1 MKAFFD
7 ADVSEGAT
15 YQWRKGYEYLENGST
30 DKYVLDLDALKD
42 MPVGSIERYSCDITD
57 KFGNTDTVTYEIVMK
72 KILVFDKNVLNLG
85 LTKTGTVNAT
95 MASGDKIVKVVPV
108 NTKVATATWNGSK
121 ITVKAGTVGG
131 ASNIAVKTESG
142 KVVKFKVIVPKPTL
156 SFTYNSK
163 AVSLNSPMTM
173 GKSKNAT
180 VAAKMANGDSIV
192 KVVPTNFRATC
203 TYSGN
208 KITVKAG
215 KTTGYVNIAVKT
227 KCGKVVKF
235 RVHIK

>member
-1 MKAFFD
+1 M
-7 ADVSEGAT
+7 
-15 YQWRKGYEYLENGST
+15 
-30 DKYVLDLDALKD
+30 
-42 MPVGSIERYSCDITD
+42 
-57 KFGNTDTVTYEIVMK
+57 
-72 KILVFDKNVLNLG
+72 
-85 LTKTGTVNAT
+85 
-95 MASGDKIVKVVPV
+95 
-108 NTKVATATWNGSK
+108 
-121 ITVKAGTVGG
+121 
-131 ASNIAVKTESG
+131 
-142 KVVKFKVIVPKPTL
+142 KFKVIVPKPTL

-235 RVHIK
+235 RVHIT